1 MKTVGIIPARWASS
15 RLPGK
20 PLADLCGKPVVRH
33 VYEQCLKARSLARV
47 IVATDDERILN
58 AVAAFGG
65 EAVMTAPDH
74 PNGTSRVAEVAAR
87 VECDYVINI
96 QGDEPM
102 IDPRV
107 IDQLADV
114 LVHADAPMATLS
126 APFSSMEEA
135 ADPNNVKV
143 VVDRKGRALYF
154 SRSVIPFA
162 RCGAPAVSKHIGIYG
177 YRKDFL
183 PVYSKLAETPLAE
196 AESLEQLRALEHG
209 YNIAVAV
216 CAYPDR
222 GVGINTPHDLE
233 LARKLMSEKTEQN
246 P

>member
-1 MKTVGIIPARWASS
+1 MKTIGIIPARWASS

-20 PLADLCGKPVVRH
+20 PLADLCGKPVIQH
-33 VYEQCLKARSLARV
+33 VYERCLKARSLVQV
-47 IVATDDERILN
+47 IVATDDERIMS

-65 EAVMTAPDH
+65 RAVMTSSHH

-87 VECDYVINI
+87 VECDYVVNI
-96 QGDEPM
+96 QGDEPL

-107 IDQLADV
+107 IDQLAGV
-114 LVHADAPMATLS
+114 LLHADAPMATLS
-126 APFSSMEEA
+126 APFSSAEEA

-162 RCGAPAVSKHIGIYG
+162 RCGTPVVYKHIGIYG

-183 PVYSKLAETPLAE
+183 PV
-196 AESLEQLRALEHG
+196 
-209 YNIAVAV
+209 
-216 CAYPDR
+216 
-222 GVGINTPHDLE
+222 
-233 LARKLMSEKTEQN
+233 
-246 P
+246 

>member
-1 MKTVGIIPARWASS
+1 MTSS
-15 RLPGK
+15 
-20 PLADLCGKPVVRH
+20 H
-33 VYEQCLKARSLARV
+33 
-47 IVATDDERILN
+47 
-58 AVAAFGG
+58 
-65 EAVMTAPDH
+65 H

-87 VECDYVINI
+87 VECDYVVNI
-96 QGDEPM
+96 QGDEPL

-107 IDQLADV
+107 IDQLAGV
-114 LVHADAPMATLS
+114 LLHADAPMATLS
-126 APFSSMEEA
+126 APFSSAEEA

-162 RCGAPAVSKHIGIYG
+162 RCGTPVVYKHIGIYG

-183 PVYSKLAETPLAE
+183 PVYSRLAETPLAE

-209 YNIAVAV
+209 YDIAVAV
-216 CAYPDR
+216 SAYPDR

-233 LARKLMSEKTEQN
+233 LARKLISEKI
-246 P
+246 

>member
-1 MKTVGIIPARWASS
+1 MKTIGIIPARWASS

-20 PLADLCGKPVVRH
+20 PLADLCGKPVIQH
-33 VYEQCLKARSLARV
+33 VYEQCLKARSLAQI

-65 EAVMTAPDH
+65 EAVMTASEH

-87 VECDYVINI
+87 IECDYVINI

-114 LVHADAPMATLS
+114 LVHADEPMATLS
-126 APFSSMEEA
+126 APFASAEEA
-135 ADPNNVKV
+135 AEPNNVKV

-162 RCGAPAVSKHIGIYG
+162 RCGTPVVFKHIGIYG

-183 PVYSKLAETPLAE
+183 PVYLHLAETPLAE
-196 AESLEQLRALEHG
+196 AESLEQLRVLEHG

-216 CAYPDR
+216 SNYPDR

-233 LARKLMSEKTEQN
+233 LARKLMGEKS
-246 P
+246 